1 MDDFVNSLIEQ
12 GEVQGFLPIWALWG
26 KENFCMIG
34 NHGVSVIAEAYR
46 KGFRGFDAE
55 RAFNM
60 VKKTQTVSHPLKS
73 DWEVYT
79 KYGYFPTDLTKAE
92 SVSSTLESVY
102 DDYAAADMARR
113 MEKKKMLLTLRN
125 VQIIIRTYSIHRRIL
140 CVRVKLT
147 EPGNLRLILVM

>member
-1 MDDFVNSLIEQ
+1 
-12 GEVQGFLPIWALWG
+12 
-26 KENFCMIG
+26 
-34 NHGVSVIAEAYR
+34 
-46 KGFRGFDAE
+46 
-55 RAFNM
+55 M

-113 MEKKKMLLTLRN
+113 MGKEEDAAYFAKRADYYKNLFDSQTNFMRPRKADGTWKSPFNPSDVGMRK
-125 VQIIIRTYSIHRRIL
+125 VQAVTIRKEMHGNI
-140 CVRVKLT
+140 
-147 EPGNLRLILVM
+147 PGMCNTMFPV